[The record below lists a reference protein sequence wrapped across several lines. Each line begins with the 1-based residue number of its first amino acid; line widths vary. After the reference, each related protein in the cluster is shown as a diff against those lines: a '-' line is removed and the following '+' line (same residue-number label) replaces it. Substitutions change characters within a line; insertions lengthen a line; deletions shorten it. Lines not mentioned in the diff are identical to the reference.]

1 MIATK
6 ELFAAALP
14 IDENWHI
21 KDVEF
26 EESGEG
32 EKPELHIY
40 LGFKRGT
47 HFRCPEEGCATEATA
62 YDTDE
67 RTWRHLDFFQYK
79 TYLHAP
85 LPRIK
90 CDEHKV
96 KAVHVP
102 WARPGSGF
110 TLLFEAFVLELC
122 RHLPV
127 DRIADMVC
135 EHDTRLWNFILKYID
150 AAREGLDFTNLV
162 AMGVDEASRK
172 GHSYLTLFAD
182 LASRNVMFVTEG
194 KDHSTVVRFV
204 DDLKAHGGCPAR
216 VRLATCDMSPAFKKG
231 MREKI
236 PSAKRVIDKFH
247 VVKHAN
253 DAVDKVRKAEAKD
266 NPLLK
271 STKYLWLKNDTNL
284 TDRQRAK
291 KETLTRQRLKTGRAY
306 EMRVTLQDIYAES
319 ITRSDAEAALKRLC
333 SWMMRSRLEP
343 MKDLAGTLRNNM
355 DEILNYFENR
365 VTNAIL
371 EGINSVVQNVKRRAR
386 GYRNNEYFKAMIYL
400 NCSGLDLSVVPS

>member
-1 MIATK
+1 MLATK

-21 KDVEF
+21 KDITFAETA
-26 EESGEG
+26 EG

-47 HFRCPEEGCATEATA
+47 LFHCPEEGCATETCA
-62 YDTDE
+62 YDTEE

-79 TYLHAP
+79 AYLHAP
-85 LPRIK
+85 LPRVK
-90 CDEHKV
+90 CVTHKV
-96 KAVHVP
+96 KTTHVP

-122 RHLPV
+122 HHLPV
-127 DRIADMVC
+127 DRIADMVG

-150 AAREGLDFTNLV
+150 AAREELDFTDLT
-162 AMGVDEASRK
+162 ALGVDETSRK

-182 LASRNVMFVTEG
+182 LASRNVLYVTEG
-194 KDHSTVVRFV
+194 KDHTTVGRFV
-204 DDLKAHGGCPAR
+204 DDLKGHGGCPAR
-216 VRLATCDMSPAFKKG
+216 ITLATCDMSLGFKKG
-231 MREKI
+231 MSEQM
-236 PSAKRVIDKFH
+236 PLAKRVIDKFH
-247 VVKHAN
+247 VIKHAN
-253 DAVDKVRKAEAKD
+253 EAVDKVRKAEAKT

-271 STKYLWLKNDTNL
+271 KTKYLWLTNE
-284 TDRQRAK
+284 DRLSDKQKAK
-291 KETLTRQRLKTGRAY
+291 KDALSRQRLKTGRAY
-306 EMRVTLQDIYAES
+306 EMRVALQDIYAES
-319 ITRSDAEAALKRLC
+319 TTRKEAEAALKKLC

-343 MKDLAGTLRNNM
+343 MKDLARMLCNNM
-355 DEILNYFENR
+355 AEILNYFDYR

-371 EGINSVVQNVKRRAR
+371 EGINSVVQNIKRRAR

-400 NCSGLDLSVVPS
+400 NCSGLDLSVVPT